1 AVLIWLGAAPFCVA
15 APEAPLRVVYG
26 FDREFPPFTFE
37 EAGGTPTGFEVE
49 LMRSVFETAAGATLV
64 FRPLQWDLIPLE
76 LSSGTITLTSG
87 MVRTEQRAK
96 LYLFSEKPTFSL
108 QIRVFTKI
116 YNRCP
121 STAMLRG
128 QPVAV
133 EQGTYQ
139 HRLLDEFGGI
149 NVKPYKGRVDGLRA
163 LYNDEV
169 PAFCGPLQNTY
180 YYINKL
186 NYGAITTVGTP
197 LSITEM
203 RVAVNR
209 ERGDV
214 KSMVDKGLAEVL
226 ANGEYERLYRKWF
239 VRELSAQE
247 TDVLRRAAVEAA
259 VPAYVPYGNK
269 GQGAAVL
276 TATGNIYTACTV
288 ENADL
293 ACGIS
298 ALTGAISRAVSAGE
312 FEFRAVLVVTPEGQ
326 AVPPAPQELQQLY
339 EFGRGILVLL
349 EPTPGAYSA
358 HMLSELLPDPV
369 VRATPVIRTE

>member
-1 AVLIWLGAAPFCVA
+1 
-15 APEAPLRVVYG
+15 VVYG

-37 EAGGTPTGFEVE
+37 EAGGAPTGFEVE
-49 LMRSVFETAAGATLV
+49 LLRSVFATTRATLV

-76 LSSGTITLTSG
+76 LSSGTITITSG

-96 LYLFSEKPTFSL
+96 LYLFSEKPTFPL
-108 QIRVFTKI
+108 QIRDFTKI
-116 YNRCP
+116 YNRYP
-121 STAMLRG
+121 SMTLLRG

-186 NYGAITTVGTP
+186 NYGAITTIGTP
-197 LSITEM
+197 LGITEM

-209 ERGDV
+209 ERGDI
-214 KSMVDKGLAEVL
+214 KKMVDTGMAAVL

-239 VRELSAQE
+239 VRDLSPDEQ
-247 TDVLRRAAVEAA
+247 TILLQAAVNAA
-259 VPAYVPYGNK
+259 VPAYAPYGNK
-269 GQGAAVL
+269 AQGAAIL
-276 TATGNIYTACTV
+276 TATGKIYTACTV

-293 ACGIS
+293 SSSIS
-298 ALTGAISRAVSAGE
+298 ALAGAVSRAVSNGE
-312 FEFRAVLVVTPEGQ
+312 FEFRAALAVTPEGRP
-326 AVPPAPQELQQLY
+326 VPPSPQELQQLY
-339 EFGRGILVLL
+339 EFGRGTLILL
-349 EPTPGAYSA
+349 EPTPGAYSLS
-358 HMLSELLPDPV
+358 MISELLPDPV
-369 VRATPVIRTE
+369 VRTTPTVRLE